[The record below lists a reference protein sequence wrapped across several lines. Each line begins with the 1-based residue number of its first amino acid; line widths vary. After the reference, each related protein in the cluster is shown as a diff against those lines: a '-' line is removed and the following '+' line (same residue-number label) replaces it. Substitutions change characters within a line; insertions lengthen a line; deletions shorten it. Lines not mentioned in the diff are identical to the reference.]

1 MIDCGMN
8 ISIENYLQRFNTSY
22 MTFTYNLACGIEFS
36 KLINENPNY
45 FEGSLIRSIKK
56 LDEILR
62 ETLRAAS
69 ELGIVE
75 LGKNFRFN

>member
-1 MIDCGMN
+1 
-8 ISIENYLQRFNTSY
+8 
-22 MTFTYNLACGIEFS
+22 MTFTYNLACGVEFS

-45 FEGSLIRSIKK
+45 FEGSLIQSIKR

-62 ETLRAAS
+62 ETLCAAS

-75 LGKNFRFN
+75 LEKNISDSIKAIK